1 MVIPHPQV
9 NGIVEVELGLK
20 LFLSN
25 RYAKFK
31 LHAGNERSYIA
42 HFRHINVNIHRPK
55 AKCELGLRLTGVM
68 TARVCRGG
76 GGPCVGGSTGAPRA
90 AGQGSP

>member
-1 MVIPHPQV
+1 M
-9 NGIVEVELGLK
+9 GLK
-20 LFLSN
+20 LPLSK
-25 RYAKFK
+25 RYANLK
-31 LHAGNERSYIA
+31 LHAGNERSYLA
-42 HFRHINVNIHRPK
+42 HFRHINANIHWPK

-76 GGPCVGGSTGAPRA
+76 GPCVGGSTGAPRA

>member
-9 NGIVEVELGLK
+9 NGIVEVELGLE
-20 LFLSN
+20 LPLSN
-25 RYAKFK
+25 RYVKFK
-31 LHAGNERSYIA
+31 LHACNERS
-42 HFRHINVNIHRPK
+42 RHINVNIHRPK
-55 AKCELGLRLTGVM
+55 AKCELGLRLTGVT
-68 TARVCRGG
+68 TARLCRGG